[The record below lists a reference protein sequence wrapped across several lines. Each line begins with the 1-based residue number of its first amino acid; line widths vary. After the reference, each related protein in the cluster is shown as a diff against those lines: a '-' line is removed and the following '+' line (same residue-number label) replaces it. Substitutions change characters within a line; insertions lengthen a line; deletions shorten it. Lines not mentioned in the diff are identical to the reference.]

1 MRVLAFV
8 SALLCVGC
16 ISTQALTS
24 LGDIDI
30 DITREFNYKDQEEAD
45 ANPLPKEIEENG
57 NTYVLDEDSV
67 DYQQRELNTKYQE
80 TVEYTD
86 LTVKE
91 VPQTYTVTL
100 GGEQYELPLED
111 VQYTEEQADIPT
123 EMTVEYKGEDKKPNA
138 PQNKTFT
145 LDDGTE
151 VEGVL
156 KEVNE
161 VEDTDTW
168 VDFTIDGQVVIPE
181 GATAYVY
188 LGKVHT
194 YNPATPL
201 WDGYKSDL
209 MSAIGL
215 IVTCGI
221 VINDSILK
229 LDAINELR
237 KAGVPLL
244 EAIHEAGRRRLRPII
259 MTSLTTIFA
268 MVPLLFSSDMG
279 SELQKPLSIA
289 MIGTM
294 SIGTA
299 VSLFI
304 IPLLYWFIY
313 RGKSGNHKPNEKHVE
328 L

>member
-111 VQYTEEQADIPT
+111 VQYTEEHADIPT

-221 VINDSILK
+221 IINDSILK

-237 KAGVPLL
+237 KTGMPLL

-268 MVPLLFSSDMG
+268 MVPLLFSFDMG

-289 MIGTM
+289 MIGAM
-294 SIGTA
+294 FIGTL

-304 IPLLYWFIY
+304 IPLIYWFIY
-313 RGKSGNHKPNEKHVE
+313 RDKKA
-328 L
+328 